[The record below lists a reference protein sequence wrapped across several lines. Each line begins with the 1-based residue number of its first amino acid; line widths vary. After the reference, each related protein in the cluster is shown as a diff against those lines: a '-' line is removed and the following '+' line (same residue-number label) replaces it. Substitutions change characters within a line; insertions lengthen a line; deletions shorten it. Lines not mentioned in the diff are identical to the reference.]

1 MVSNLRLLALIIT
14 IAYTFIVGP
23 SRALAGSPPHRMAWL
38 HLPRRQ
44 HQLRRSRHRSATSDQ
59 AGVRIA
65 RFARGLLGVPY
76 SWGGDSPR
84 SGFDCSGLVRYVY
97 SHFGLRLPHNSYT
110 DATLGVSVPRRALR
124 PGDLVFFDGDS
135 HVGIY
140 IGENRFVHAPH
151 TGSAVQITT
160 LTSTWYGQMYDGAR
174 QLVGRAGRLLRDL

>member
-1 MVSNLRLLALIIT
+1 MASNLRLLALIIT

-23 SRALAGSPPHRMAWL
+23 TRALASSSQQRLAWL

-44 HQLRRSRHRSATSDQ
+44 LQLRPARRRRAAPDQ

-65 RFARGLLGVPY
+65 RFAHKLLGVPY

-84 SGFDCSGLVRYVY
+84 SGFDCSGLVRFVY
-97 SHFGLRLPHNSYT
+97 SHFGVRLPHSSYA
-110 DATLGVSVPRRALR
+110 DAALGVMVPRRALR

-140 IGENRFVHAPH
+140 IGKNRFIHAPH
-151 TGSAVQITT
+151 SGSPVQITN
-160 LTSTWYGQMYDGAR
+160 LSSSWYGETYDGAR
-174 QLVGRAGRLLRDL
+174 QVVSRAGRLLRAL